1 MRKGTCTRMK
11 RKHNAVLYS
20 CEIRQAEAKVVELQI
35 IQGFVLG
42 SGVNWDGKKIL
53 GGKLV
58 ASTRV
63 KSSHTSNPSNKS

>member
-11 RKHNAVLYS
+11 RKQNAVLYS

-35 IQGFVLG
+35 NLGSVLG
-42 SGVNWDGKKIL
+42 SGVNWDEKTR
-53 GGKLV
+53 GKLV